1 MTSCVLKGDRQPV
14 DPGMDAWNGAS
25 RCTCRHAFFGQS
37 FKSPASPNLV
47 SCQNCFNMFL
57 HLIQLL
63 LFCLQIYFYLFI
75 FIYSWI
81 FWIHDMLI
89 LLMHLMQFYV
99 YIWFFWYTL
108 INLTMSSVFH
118 VFHFTM
124 YLGDLC
130 DYLIYFFWLFD
141 LFDYLIC
148 LIWLWHYAFCGWCV
162 CMCWNVEWV
171 DVPRKFPKKNQAEAS
186 HRQVSSLFP
195 GNHAGWNN
203 GAFDATPGGVFW
215 SVSPQ
220 WWGRVRPHRQCTALA
235 SWTVVA
241 SLGIM
246 GQSFDHV
253 QRLARQSF
261 FWSVPMHTSND
272 QCHNAGTVYD
282 VYDSIFWHFDH
293 FVFFAFV
300 DFVASFLIFFLS
312 FF

>member
-1 MTSCVLKGDRQPV
+1 
-14 DPGMDAWNGAS
+14 
-25 RCTCRHAFFGQS
+25 
-37 FKSPASPNLV
+37 
-47 SCQNCFNMFL
+47 
-57 HLIQLL
+57 
-63 LFCLQIYFYLFI
+63 
-75 FIYSWI
+75 
-81 FWIHDMLI
+81 MLI

-124 YLGDLC
+124 YLCDLC
-130 DYLIYFFWLFD
+130 DYLIYFFIWLFD

-186 HRQVSSLFP
+186 HRKVSSLFP

-203 GAFDATPGGVFW
+203 GAFDATPVGVFW
-215 SVSPQ
+215 SGSPQ
-220 WWGRVRPHRQCTALA
+220 RWGRVRPRRQCTALT

-300 DFVASFLIFFLS
+300 DFVASFLIFLS
-312 FF
+312 FFLIYIWYICVYCVWHFDILINHWFI